1 MARDRRHMVARE
13 NSKRPISVTGPD
25 GHAITIADL
34 PPTDTRRWVA
44 RRKATVVSAVLGGLL
59 TIKETCDRYSLSEE
73 EFLSWQRAFAQYGV
87 LGLRITKRQEYRK

>member
-1 MARDRRHMVARE
+1 MVAQE
-13 NSKRPISVTGPD
+13 NSERPISVTGPD
-25 GHAITIADL
+25 GLTITIADL
-34 PPTDTRRWVA
+34 PPADTRRWVA

-87 LGLRITKRQEYRK
+87 PGLRITKRQDYRK

>member
-13 NSKRPISVTGPD
+13 NSKRPISVPGPD

-44 RRKATVVSAVLGGLL
+44 RRKATVVTAVRGGLL
-59 TIKETCDRYSLSEE
+59 TLEEACDRYSLSEE
-73 EFLSWQRAFAQYGV
+73 EFLSWQRAIAQYGV